1 MLDVVH
7 DHLFMATV
15 YWTALIIGLK
25 DSFGRLQIFGDQLT
39 LSKCCQNERPS
50 ERGRQAV
57 LEMVR
62 SRALN

>member
-1 MLDVVH
+1 
-7 DHLFMATV
+7 MATV

-25 DSFGRLQIFGDQLT
+25 ECFGRVQIFGDLLT
-39 LSKCCQNERPS
+39 LAKCCQNERPS